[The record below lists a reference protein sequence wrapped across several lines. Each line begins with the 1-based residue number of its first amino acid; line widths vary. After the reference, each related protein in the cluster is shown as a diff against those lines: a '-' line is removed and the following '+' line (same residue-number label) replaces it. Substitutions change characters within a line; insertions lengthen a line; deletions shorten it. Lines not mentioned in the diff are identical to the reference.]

1 MRTIKIT
8 LGALVLSSALVA
20 GLASADEQ
28 ALSAAQLQA
37 SVLAGGCAGCH
48 GTDGRLSGL
57 PNRPAQMLENQL
69 LNFKYDRIPS
79 TVMGRITRGFSDE
92 ELAEIARYFANLGN

>member
-1 MRTIKIT
+1 MRMIKTT
-8 LGALVLSSALVA
+8 LGALVISSALIAGTVA
-20 GLASADEQ
+20 AEEQ
-28 ALSAAQLQA
+28 ALTAAQLQS

-57 PNRPAQMLENQL
+57 PSRPAQTLETQL

-79 TVMGRITRGFSDE
+79 TVMGRIAKGFTDE
-92 ELAEIARYFANLGN
+92 ELAEIARYFASVGN